1 MAEEEEKPEGAEGA
15 EGEVGDE
22 AAELQRML
30 GEAEAAEAESQDT
43 LKKLVNAL
51 KKYKLYIIIGIV
63 LLFLGVV
70 ASFFF
75 SETEITEEEQEEL
88 AVPEIVEEEAPE
100 EGPKILNA
108 NIYQLEPFLLPI
120 KTIGEEQDRFVNI
133 KLYFVL
139 SNRKLDKELDKNI
152 QTIRENIYN
161 LLKRKKPKEYLRY
174 KMRIKERLK
183 QEIVTVS
190 NSLLASGSGTI
201 QDVLFTEFV
210 VK

>member
-1 MAEEEEKPEGAEGA
+1 MAEEEEKPEG
-15 EGEVGDE
+15 EVDE
-22 AAELQRML
+22 AAELQKML
-30 GEAEAAEAESQDT
+30 GEAEAAEAESKDVV
-43 LKKLVNAL
+43 KKLIFNI
-51 KKYKLYIIIGIV
+51 KKYKLYVIIGVVVI
-63 LLFLGVV
+63 FLGVV
-70 ASFFF
+70 ASFLF
-75 SETEITEEEQEEL
+75 SEPEITEEEQEEI
-88 AVPEIVEEEAPE
+88 AVPEITDEEAPE

-108 NIYQLEPFLLPI
+108 NIYKLEPFLLPL
-120 KTIGEEQDRFVNI
+120 KTVGENQDRFVNI
-133 KLYFVL
+133 KLFFVL

-174 KMRIKERLK
+174 KLRIKERLK
-183 QEIVTVS
+183 REIVTVS

>member
-1 MAEEEEKPEGAEGA
+1 MAEEEEEKPA
-15 EGEVGDE
+15 EGEGGGEDE

-30 GEAEAAEAESQDT
+30 GEAEAAEADSGNKVKQIINT
-43 LKKLVNAL
+43 L
-51 KKYKLYIIIGIV
+51 KKYKLYVIIGIV
-63 LLFLGVV
+63 LLFLGIV

-75 SETEITEEEQEEL
+75 SETKITEEEQEEI

-108 NIYQLEPFLLPI
+108 NIYRLEPFLLPI
-120 KTIGEEQDRFVNI
+120 KTIGGEQDRFVNI
-133 KLYFVL
+133 KLFFVL

-152 QTIRENIYN
+152 QTIRENIYS

-183 QEIVTVS
+183 REIVTVS

>member
-1 MAEEEEKPEGAEGA
+1 MEEEEEKPA
-15 EGEVGDE
+15 EGEGELEVDE
-22 AAELQRML
+22 VAELQKIL
-30 GEAEAAEAESQDT
+30 GEAEQAEAGSKNII
-43 LKKLVNAL
+43 KKLIFIL
-51 KKYKLYIIIGIV
+51 KKYKLYVIIGVV

-70 ASFFF
+70 ASIIL
-75 SETEITEEEQEEL
+75 SEPEITEEEQEEI
-88 AVPEIVEEEAPE
+88 AVPEITDEEAPE

-108 NIYQLEPFLLPI
+108 NIYHLEPFLLPI
-120 KTIGEEQDRFVNI
+120 KTVGEDQDRFVNI
-133 KLYFVL
+133 KLFFVL

-152 QTIRENIYN
+152 QTIRENIYS

-174 KMRIKERLK
+174 KLRIKERLK
-183 QEIVTVS
+183 REIVTVS

>member
-1 MAEEEEKPEGAEGA
+1 VAEEEKPEGEGGGDA
-15 EGEVGDE
+15 VDE
-22 AAELQRML
+22 AAELQKML
-30 GEAEAAEAESQDT
+30 GEAEAAEAQSKDT
-43 LKKLVNAL
+43 LKKLIVFV
-51 KKYKLYIIIGIV
+51 KKYKLYVIIGVVVI
-63 LLFLGVV
+63 FLGIV
-70 ASFFF
+70 ASFLF
-75 SETEITEEEQEEL
+75 SEPEITEEEKEEI
-88 AVPEIVEEEAPE
+88 AIPEISEEDAPE

-108 NIYQLEPFLLPI
+108 NIYKLESFLLPL
-120 KTIGEEQDRFVNI
+120 KATGEEPDRFVNI
-133 KLYFVL
+133 KLFFVL

-183 QEIVTVS
+183 REIVTVS

>member
-1 MAEEEEKPEGAEGA
+1 MAEEEEKPEGEG
-15 EGEVGDE
+15 GEDSVDE
-22 AAELQRML
+22 AAELQKML
-30 GEAEAAEAESQDT
+30 GEAEAAEAESKDT
-43 LKKLVNAL
+43 LKKLIVFV
-51 KKYKLYIIIGIV
+51 KKYKLYIIIGVVVI
-63 LLFLGVV
+63 FLGIVV
-70 ASFFF
+70 SFFF
-75 SETEITEEEQEEL
+75 SEPEITEEEKEEI
-88 AVPEIVEEEAPE
+88 AIPEISEEEAPE

-108 NIYQLEPFLLPI
+108 NIYQLEPFLLPL
-120 KTIGEEQDRFVNI
+120 KATGEEPDRFVNI
-133 KLYFVL
+133 KLFFVL

-183 QEIVTVS
+183 REIVTVA

>member
-1 MAEEEEKPEGAEGA
+1 MAEEEKPEGES
-15 EGEVGDE
+15 EVDE
-22 AAELQRML
+22 AAELQKML
-30 GEAEAAEAESQDT
+30 GEAEQAEAASKDT
-43 LKKLVNAL
+43 VKKLIVNI
-51 KKYKLYIIIGIV
+51 KKYKLYVIIGVVVI
-63 LLFLGVV
+63 FLGIVV
-70 ASFFF
+70 SFLF
-75 SETEITEEEQEEL
+75 SDPEITEEEQEEI
-88 AVPEIVEEEAPE
+88 AIPEVTDEEAPE

-108 NIYQLEPFLLPI
+108 NIYKLEAFLLPI
-120 KTIGEEQDRFVNI
+120 KTVGENQDRFVNI
-133 KLYFVL
+133 KLFFVL

-161 LLKRKKPKEYLRY
+161 LLKRKKPKEYLQY

-183 QEIVTVS
+183 REIVTVS

>member
-1 MAEEEEKPEGAEGA
+1 MAEEEKPEGES
-15 EGEVGDE
+15 EVDE
-22 AAELQRML
+22 AAELQKML
-30 GEAEAAEAESQDT
+30 GEAEQAEAASKDT
-43 LKKLVNAL
+43 VKKLIVNI
-51 KKYKLYIIIGIV
+51 KKYKLYVIIGVVVI
-63 LLFLGVV
+63 FLGIVV
-70 ASFFF
+70 SFLF
-75 SETEITEEEQEEL
+75 SDPEITEEEQEEI
-88 AVPEIVEEEAPE
+88 AVPEVTDEEAPE

-108 NIYQLEPFLLPI
+108 NIYKLEAFLLPI
-120 KTIGEEQDRFVNI
+120 KTVGENQDRFVNI
-133 KLYFVL
+133 KLFFVL

-161 LLKRKKPKEYLRY
+161 LLKRKKPKEYLQY

-183 QEIVTVS
+183 REIVTVS

>member
-1 MAEEEEKPEGAEGA
+1 MAEEEEEKPA
-15 EGEVGDE
+15 EGEGESEVDE
-22 AAELQRML
+22 AAELQKML
-30 GEAEAAEAESQDT
+30 GEAEQAEADSKDT
-43 LKKLVNAL
+43 VKKLIFNL
-51 KKYKLYIIIGIV
+51 KKYKLYVIIGV
-63 LLFLGVV
+63 VVLFLGVV

-75 SETEITEEEQEEL
+75 SETEITEEEQEEI
-88 AVPEIVEEEAPE
+88 AVPEITEEEAPE

-120 KTIGEEQDRFVNI
+120 KTVGDNQDRFVNI
-133 KLYFVL
+133 KLFFVL

-161 LLKRKKPKEYLRY
+161 LLKRKKPKEYIRY
-174 KMRIKERLK
+174 KLRIKERLK
-183 QEIVTVS
+183 REIVTVS